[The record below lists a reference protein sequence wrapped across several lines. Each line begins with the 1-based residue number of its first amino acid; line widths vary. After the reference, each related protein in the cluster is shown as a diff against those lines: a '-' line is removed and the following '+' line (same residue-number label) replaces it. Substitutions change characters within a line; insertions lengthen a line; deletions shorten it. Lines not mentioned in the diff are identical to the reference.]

1 MFEGFLGLAGHEAER
16 DEFVDPAL
24 IARGLDGNRSQLGA
38 SAAPL
43 GDHQR
48 LAPLNFAEVCSQAAQ
63 AQNRSLGYEP
73 AVVFVPHPIQ
83 DRTDAEMR
91 ALADQAFEAILKA
104 VTA

>member
-1 MFEGFLGLAGHEAER
+1 MHDVKNMEER
-16 DEFVDPAL
+16 GVVGVGVASTEF
-24 IARGLDGNRSQLGA
+24 I
-38 SAAPL
+38 
-43 GDHQR
+43 
-48 LAPLNFAEVCSQAAQ
+48 QAAA

-104 VTA
+104 VTAG